1 MQGIGS
7 ADSKTKVM
15 KSNNAAV
22 FFVDILGFSALTK
35 GEVTGLKTDD
45 YKAWGLRKKDVKNH
59 SFLAATILLEF
70 RESLKTLKNYL
81 PNLNIAQI
89 SDCAFIWS
97 EDITELLIGVHFFM
111 WHTITKRGI
120 LCRGGIAYGEIVS
133 VNNDD
138 DELGAFVVG
147 DAVTRAAKNEGRLK
161 GPRITMDVEFP
172 KAVWDN
178 AKNAAIQ
185 KYLCTDLFYANHSEV
200 NMDVVDEYR
209 WYLCDAEYVANQK
222 YPPSYKDCVELTK
235 GRLTIANAI
244 MYHPRMGWNTRSKE
258 GMVHMKAGAK
268 SISKNG
274 LLRVLHL
281 FERDEVLDDN
291 RRAGILKRANERV
304 VSDHYFSIDEK
315 EEWAKALD
323 DCD

>member
-1 MQGIGS
+1 
-7 ADSKTKVM
+7 M

-22 FFVDILGFSALTK
+22 FFVDILGFSTLTK
-35 GEVTGLKTDD
+35 GEVSDIKDED
-45 YKAWGLRKKDVKNH
+45 YEAWGLTNKHSRNH
-59 SFLAATILLEF
+59 NYLAATILVEF
-70 RESLKTLKNYL
+70 REALKTLKNYL
-81 PNLNIAQI
+81 PKLNVAQI

-97 EDITELLIGVHFFM
+97 EDITELLRGVHFFM
-111 WHTITKRGI
+111 WHTIRERGV

-133 VNNDD
+133 VENND

-147 DAVTRAAKNEGRLK
+147 DAVTRAAKNERRLK

-172 KAVWDN
+172 QSVWDN
-178 AKNAAIQ
+178 AKNAVIQ
-185 KYLCTDLFYANHSEV
+185 EYICADLFYANYSEI
-200 NMDVVDEYR
+200 NTDVVDEYR
-209 WYLCDAEYVANQK
+209 WYLCDADFLVNQK
-222 YPPSYKDCVELTK
+222 CPLGYKECVDLTK
-235 GRLTIANAI
+235 SRLTVANAI
-244 MYHPRMGWNTRSKE
+244 MYHPRMGWNTRNKE

-274 LLRVLHL
+274 LLRILHL

-291 RRAGILKRANERV
+291 RTEGILNRSNERV
-304 VSDHYFSIDEK
+304 VSDHYFGIDEK

>member
-59 SFLAATILLEF
+59 SFLAATILVEF
-70 RESLKTLKNYL
+70 REALKTLKNYL

-97 EDITELLIGVHFFM
+97 EDITELLRGVHFFM
-111 WHTITKRGI
+111 WHTIKERGI

-133 VNNDD
+133 VDNDD

-172 KAVWDN
+172 QSVWDN
-178 AKNAAIQ
+178 AKNAVIQ
-185 KYLCTDLFYANHSEV
+185 EYICADLFYANHSEI

-209 WYLCDAEYVANQK
+209 WYLCDAEFIANQK
-222 YPPSYKDCVELTK
+222 CPPGYKECVDLTK
-235 GRLTIANAI
+235 GRLTVANAI

-258 GMVHMKAGAK
+258 GMVHLKAGAK
-268 SISKNG
+268 AISKNG
-274 LLRVLHL
+274 LFHVLHL
-281 FERDEVLDDN
+281 FERDQVLDN
-291 RRAGILKRANERV
+291 SRTMAILKRANERV
-304 VSDHYFSIDEK
+304 MADQYFRTDE
-315 EEWAKALD
+315 EEWAKAFE